1 MPSAQPLTNLQQEL
15 LKLYASNINDDDLE
29 NIRQYLSNYFA
40 NKAITEADSLW
51 DAKGYNNQ
59 TMEQWLNED
68 GEPYK
73 KDGKV

>member
-1 MPSAQPLTNLQQEL
+1 MPTAQPLSNLQQEL

-29 NIRQYLSNYFA
+29 NIRQYLANYFA
-40 NKAITEADSLW
+40 NKAIKEADDLW

-68 GEPYK
+68 SKPYK
-73 KDGKV
+73 KDG